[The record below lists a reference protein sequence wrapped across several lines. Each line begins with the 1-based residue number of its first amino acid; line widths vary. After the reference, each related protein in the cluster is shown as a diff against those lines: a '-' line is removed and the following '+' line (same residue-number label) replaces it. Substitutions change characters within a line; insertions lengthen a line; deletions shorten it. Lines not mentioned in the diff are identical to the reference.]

1 MVGPNGSGKSNIADA
16 IRWCLG
22 EQSVKSLRGG
32 KMEDIIFSG
41 TQYRKQL
48 SLAQVSLIIDNSE
61 RELPIDY
68 STVIIS
74 RKLYR
79 SGESE
84 YLINN
89 KPCKLKDINGLFF
102 DTGIGKEGYSLIG
115 QGKIDVILNGN
126 SNDRRAIIE
135 EAIGITKYK
144 FKKEEA
150 YNKIN
155 HANENIVRINDML
168 FTYEEYLEPLKIE
181 SEKAR
186 KFIDLSN
193 ELKDLEILI
202 LYNNLYD
209 IHEEIQSIKRDI
221 SYHNLKLS
229 ELSSEKRI
237 MENKR
242 YSFEKEFENLK
253 IIEKKDKKKYYKIKD
268 IIHKN
273 TNIVNL
279 KNNDISILINSNK
292 IYEKQIYEN
301 KSKIDNIILRENI
314 INKTRDELENEFNS
328 ILCNLEENKKL
339 STDNSMTLYNLE
351 NKINTILLE
360 KNKIVNINN
369 NIQNKIEFIRW

>member
-1 MVGPNGSGKSNIADA
+1 MILKSIEIRGFKSFADSTELIFKQGITSVVGPNGSGKSNIADA

-32 KMEDIIFSG
+32 KMEDVIFSG

-301 KSKIDNIILRENI
+301 KSKID
-314 INKTRDELENEFNS
+314 K
-328 ILCNLEENKKL
+328 
-339 STDNSMTLYNLE
+339 
-351 NKINTILLE
+351 
-360 KNKIVNINN
+360 
-369 NIQNKIEFIRW
+369 